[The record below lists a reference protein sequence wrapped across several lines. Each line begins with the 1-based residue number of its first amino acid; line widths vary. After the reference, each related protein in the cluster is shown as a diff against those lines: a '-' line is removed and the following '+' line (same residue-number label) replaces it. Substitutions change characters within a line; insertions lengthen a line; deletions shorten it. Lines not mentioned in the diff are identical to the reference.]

1 MTDLKATGVEATD
14 LTKTASSVA
23 VRAGAQAEPARAAR
37 AQAVTITGVTKGFG
51 SQPVLRGVDIEIP
64 QGSVTAVLG
73 SSGSGKTTLLRI
85 LAGFERADAGEI
97 TIGGTLMDGP
107 GRHVAPQARKV
118 GYVPQEGCLF
128 PHLDVTGNVGFGL
141 PRAQRA
147 KRVPEMLE
155 LTGLADL
162 AGRYPHQLSGGQQQ
176 RVALARALA
185 PDPALLLLDEPFSS
199 LDAFLRTSVRLEVLR
214 VLRDAGTTT
223 VIVTHDQDEAL
234 SMADQV
240 AVLRHGLVAHAAPP
254 QELYSRPADAA
265 LAQFVGDA
273 NLLPGTVRGGRAETA
288 FGPLPLTDGSPDF
301 AEGTAVVVLVRP
313 EQLRLLPP
321 GEPGGVEGVVA
332 QCDYHG
338 HDTVVTADT
347 EAAGQVTARC
357 AGAVTLPPGARV
369 AFRVNGPVA
378 GWPAEGDGAAGGAGG
393 DAQG

>member
-1 MTDLKATGVEATD
+1 M
-14 LTKTASSVA
+14 S
-23 VRAGAQAEPARAAR
+23 
-37 AQAVTITGVTKGFG
+37 
-51 SQPVLRGVDIEIP
+51 LR
-64 QGSVTAVLG
+64 
-73 SSGSGKTTLLRI
+73 R
-85 LAGFERADAGEI
+85 
-97 TIGGTLMDGP
+97 P
-107 GRHVAPQARKV
+107 GRS

-240 AVLRHGLVAHAAPP
+240 AVLRHGRIAQAAEPHQIYGQP
-254 QELYSRPADAA
+254 LDAD
-265 LAQFVGDA
+265 LARFVGEA
-273 NLLPGTVRGGRAETA
+273 NVIDGVIRNGRVDTA
-288 FGPLPLTDGSPDF
+288 FGPLPLDPIAASL
-301 AEGTAVVVLVRP
+301 AEGAPVAVLLRP
-313 EQLRLLPP
+313 EQVLVISPSSQNEAVT
-321 GEPGGVEGVVA
+321 GIVTHH
-332 QCDYHG
+332 DYHG
-338 HDTVVTADT
+338 HDALITIATTRGERTETLTV
-347 EAAGQVTARC
+347 RC
-357 AGAVTLPPGARV
+357 TGS
-369 AFRVNGPVA
+369 
-378 GWPAEGDGAAGGAGG
+378 PAWRPERPSPCKRSAPS
-393 DAQG
+393 